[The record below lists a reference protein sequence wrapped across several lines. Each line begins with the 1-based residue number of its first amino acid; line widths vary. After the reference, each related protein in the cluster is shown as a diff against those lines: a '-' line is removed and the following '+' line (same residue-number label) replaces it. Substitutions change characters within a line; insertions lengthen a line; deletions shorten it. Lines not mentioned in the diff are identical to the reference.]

1 MMTEASRPPAIYRF
15 LYSQGTA
22 AALVLASGLLL
33 AIGQTRTIVDAVKLV
48 HPSWAPAWFWIVAI
62 GFETAILGV
71 GLVMAMTGDRTLWR
85 WEVVLVGASIVAGLA
100 VGLHGQTVDTP
111 AAIGA
116 AAVRALAVGLLPV
129 QYLAVVLTGHKLATG
144 ATAAVATTET
154 DGQTVVDDGQDQ
166 PATVT
171 TVAPEPPAM
180 AVVDPVA
187 TVVTAPPP
195 TVAKPTTTDPAV
207 TAAIVAGVPRTTA
220 RRWATAGDPR
230 LDKYRPV
237 ATANGNGRTT

>member
-1 MMTEASRPPAIYRF
+1 MATETTRPPAIYRF

-129 QYLAVVLTGHKLATG
+129 QYLAVVLTGHKLASG
-144 ATAAVATTET
+144 AVVATTET
-154 DGQTVVDDGQDQ
+154 DGQTATTVEHGQDQ
-166 PATVT
+166 PA
-171 TVAPEPPAM
+171 A
-180 AVVDPVA
+180 VA
-187 TVVTAPPP
+187 TVEPEPVAAVEPESKAA
-195 TVAKPTTTDPAV
+195 TVATPPRQTVVRTTTADPAV
-207 TAAIVAGVPRTTA
+207 AAAIAAGIPRTTA
-220 RRWATAGDPR
+220 RRWSTVGDPR
-230 LDKYRPV
+230 LKKYR
-237 ATANGNGRTT
+237 ANGNGQAEPA